1 MSDNATLPNGW
12 QLVVGLEVHVE
23 LATKTKM
30 FSASANRFG
39 DEPNTNI
46 DPVTLGLPG
55 ALPVLN
61 KHAVELAMRI
71 GLALNCKVQPCT
83 FHRKNYFYPDLPKA
97 YQITQYDH
105 PLNVDGFLMLPG
117 DVRIGVERA
126 HLEEDTGKSTH
137 FGGSSGRIHGSDYSL
152 LDYNRAG
159 VPLVEIVSRPDIRT
173 SEQARQYVAE
183 LRAILLAVGASDAKM
198 EEGSMR
204 CDVNVSIHK
213 AGTPFG
219 TRCEIK
225 NVNSIRSVGR
235 AIDYE
240 ARRQVDLIEGGGTVR
255 QETRHWDDATGRTET
270 LRTKEDA
277 DDYRYFLEP
286 DLVPLVPEQSWIDQ
300 VRAALPVLPAARRNA
315 LAELCGVDKDGES
328 AFVVVERGQDDY
340 VREVVSSGGDPRRSV
355 IYVQQAF
362 ADQGPTPKVPA
373 RDLAAL
379 TLLERDAKVTSTQA
393 KTLLTD
399 LIDAG
404 GGDVVAMAA
413 KRGFEALDTGALES
427 MVDAA
432 IAAEPGAWQKYCAGE
447 EKALG
452 ALVGAIMKSSK
463 GKADG
468 KAVTAILQSKRP
480 K

>member
-1 MSDNATLPNGW
+1 MSDNAVLPNGW

-105 PLNVDGFLMLPG
+105 PLNIDGFLMLPG
-117 DVRIGVERA
+117 EVRIGIERA

-137 FGGSSGRIHGSDYSL
+137 FGGTSGRIHGSDYSL
-152 LDYNRAG
+152 IDFNRAG

-183 LRAILLAVGASDAKM
+183 LRAILLVVGASDAKM

-204 CDVNVSIHK
+204 CDVNVSVHK
-213 AGTPFG
+213 PGTPFG

-255 QETRHWDDATGRTET
+255 QETRHWDDASGRTET

-286 DLVPLVPEQSWIDQ
+286 DLVPLVPEQSWVDQ
-300 VRAALPVLPAARRNA
+300 VRAALPVLPAARRNE
-315 LAELCGVDKDGES
+315 LAELCGIDKDGES

-340 VREVVSSGGDPRRSV
+340 VRQVVGNGGDPRRSV

-362 ADQGPTPKVPA
+362 ADQGTAPKVPA
-373 RDLAAL
+373 KDLAAL
-379 TLLERDAKVTSTQA
+379 TILERDAKVTSTQA

-399 LIDAG
+399 LIEAG

-413 KRGFEALDTGALES
+413 KRGFEALDTGALEA

-432 IAAEPGAWQKYCAGE
+432 IAAEPGAWQKYCDGE

-452 ALVGAIMKSSK
+452 ALIGAIMKSSK

-468 KAVTAILQSKRP
+468 KAVTTILQSKR
-480 K
+480 KK

>member
-399 LIDAG
+399 LLDAG

-427 MVDAA
+427 MVDAV

>member
-1 MSDNATLPNGW
+1 
-12 QLVVGLEVHVE
+12 
-23 LATKTKM
+23 
-30 FSASANRFG
+30 
-39 DEPNTNI
+39 
-46 DPVTLGLPG
+46 
-55 ALPVLN
+55 
-61 KHAVELAMRI
+61 
-71 GLALNCKVQPCT
+71 
-83 FHRKNYFYPDLPKA
+83 
-97 YQITQYDH
+97 
-105 PLNVDGFLMLPG
+105 
-117 DVRIGVERA
+117 
-126 HLEEDTGKSTH
+126 
-137 FGGSSGRIHGSDYSL
+137 
-152 LDYNRAG
+152 

-204 CDVNVSIHK
+204 CDVNVSVHK
-213 AGTPFG
+213 ADTPFG

-240 ARRQVDLIEGGGTVR
+240 ARRQVDLIESGGTVR

-328 AFVVVERGQDDY
+328 AFVVVERGQDEY
-340 VREVVSSGGDPRRSV
+340 VREVVSCGGDPRRSV

-362 ADQGPTPKVPA
+362 AEQGPTPKVPA

-379 TLLERDAKVTSTQA
+379 TILERDAKVTSTQA

-399 LIDAG
+399 LIESG

-413 KRGFEALDTGALES
+413 KRGFEALDTGALEA

-468 KAVTAILQSKRP
+468 KAVTAILQSKRT